1 MSQQDPEAQPL
12 TAEDFDFD
20 QSSSFQDTSR
30 PVPSR
35 SPYHLPAS
43 EQLQGVANRI
53 IFSRYYILFYG
64 AMMALS
70 LATLVLSLVA
80 THKGQCPPIAWH
92 IIEFVLNALMVLE
105 VTTRWIA
112 NGRKYPMTALNIIDL
127 TLVFFCTLTLVLV
140 FLNPCGSGTRK
151 EELLDTILIVARNTV
166 QFLRLGSILRRSGHS
181 WLNPPKPIDL
191 SQARDASRAL
201 DFDLDDEEDTERR
214 FYGDGRGRSLLSG
227 RRGYEPVSGE
237 EERRGGAGVRDNS
250 GREQFSEQDDHE
262 LLDRL

>member
-1 MSQQDPEAQPL
+1 
-12 TAEDFDFD
+12 
-20 QSSSFQDTSR
+20 
-30 PVPSR
+30 
-35 SPYHLPAS
+35 
-43 EQLQGVANRI
+43 
-53 IFSRYYILFYG
+53 
-64 AMMALS
+64 
-70 LATLVLSLVA
+70 
-80 THKGQCPPIAWH
+80 
-92 IIEFVLNALMVLE
+92 
-105 VTTRWIA
+105 
-112 NGRKYPMTALNIIDL
+112 MTALNIIDL

-262 LLDRL
+262 LLDRLWDYWSSGKKGGCNVVMRFWLFSQCCANHFFLAHVNWVVYNVTKPQFHVAGHPFVEPKES